1 MTKSIDQDY
10 HFFRE
15 AVYSVSSSLD
25 LSRAMGA
32 TFEYMRRHFPIVG
45 LSFHNFV
52 PHRKAMQLLFL
63 KTKDNFYYLDEY
75 VTLDKIGLARMEEV
89 AQRREKTSLV
99 PHSMESPI
107 PRLHGKAISTYLPDK
122 DRGRLVAFLSSK
134 HRIVGHL
141 SLIGPEPECFTPEH
155 ERKLAILRPALSLF
169 LVNLLQYRKIDELK
183 NRLAE
188 ENRHLAGQVRSL
200 KANNIIGHKGDLKPV
215 MEMVSQLS
223 GQEVPV
229 LITGETGTGKE
240 LIADAIQRGSIR
252 HDAPYAKVNCG
263 AIPETLIDSELFGH
277 EKGAFP
283 GAVRTR
289 PGRFEQAD
297 GGTLFLDE
305 IGDMPMDA
313 QIRLLRVLQNGVLQ
327 RVGGSRNIRVNVR
340 IIAAT
345 HQNLKRM
352 IEIHRFRED
361 LFYRLNVFPIK
372 IPPLRDRRKDIVPL
386 AHHFIRRKAKQL
398 GLSRSL
404 RLAKASLTAL
414 YDFTWPGNVRQLE
427 NIVERA
433 LVMDSRNPVQLH
445 LYLPSSGS
453 SSENG
458 RRNRQQG
465 RELPTGGK
473 ILPTSGQMIDPSAMA
488 LPELLKTAKEN
499 LPTLDDAMAE
509 HIKLALQLCNGRI
522 YGPQGAGKLLGINP
536 NTLRKRMDK
545 LGIRYG
551 RNS

>member
-1 MTKSIDQDY
+1 
-10 HFFRE
+10 
-15 AVYSVSSSLD
+15 
-25 LSRAMGA
+25 
-32 TFEYMRRHFPIVG
+32 
-45 LSFHNFV
+45 
-52 PHRKAMQLLFL
+52 
-63 KTKDNFYYLDEY
+63 
-75 VTLDKIGLARMEEV
+75 
-89 AQRREKTSLV
+89 
-99 PHSMESPI
+99 
-107 PRLHGKAISTYLPDK
+107 
-122 DRGRLVAFLSSK
+122 
-134 HRIVGHL
+134 
-141 SLIGPEPECFTPEH
+141 
-155 ERKLAILRPALSLF
+155 
-169 LVNLLQYRKIDELK
+169 
-183 NRLAE
+183 
-188 ENRHLAGQVRSL
+188 
-200 KANNIIGHKGDLKPV
+200 

-240 LIADAIQRGSIR
+240 LIADAIQRGSVR
-252 HDAPYAKVNCG
+252 HDAPYVKVNCG

-277 EKGAFP
+277 EKGAFT
-283 GAVRTR
+283 GATRTR

-352 IEIHRFRED
+352 IEINRF
-361 LFYRLNVFPIK
+361 
-372 IPPLRDRRKDIVPL
+372 
-386 AHHFIRRKAKQL
+386 RRKARQL

-404 RLAKASLTAL
+404 RLAKASLPAL

-433 LVMDSRNPVQLH
+433 LVIDTRNPVQLH
-445 LYLPSSGS
+445 LYMPSSGS
-453 SSENG
+453 QSENG
-458 RRNRQQG
+458 RRNGQRG
-465 RELPTGGK
+465 GELPTGGK
-473 ILPTSGQMIDPSAMA
+473 ISPTSGQMVDPSAMT
-488 LPELLKTAKEN
+488 LQELLKTAKEN
-499 LPTLDDAMAE
+499 LPTLDEAMTG
-509 HIKLALQLCNGRI
+509 HIKFALQLCNGRI
-522 YGPQGAGKLLGINP
+522 YGPQGAGELLGVNP